1 MNRIIISIMMCVVA
15 LTNPILAADQLS
27 ISQFLIVSGM
37 TEEEFTINLDNDQ
50 TYAAFQFDLYLPEG
64 VTITK
69 SIADNRIPAK
79 TEIQMSQQADGSYR
93 FIAVANDLKKN
104 ISGTSGSIII
114 ITVAVNNDFESESP
128 TGYFR
133 NIKLSDNY
141 GEGKTYDE
149 MSFPITVVKCGDVNG
164 DGEINTVDASYILM
178 RLVGNAPSDF
188 VEAAADVDG
197 DGEISTV
204 DATRILQMLVE

>member
-69 SIADNRIPAK
+69 SMALLQHM
-79 TEIQMSQQADGSYR
+79 T
-93 FIAVANDLKKN
+93 
-104 ISGTSGSIII
+104 
-114 ITVAVNNDFESESP
+114 DF
-128 TGYFR
+128 
-133 NIKLSDNY
+133 
-141 GEGKTYDE
+141 
-149 MSFPITVVKCGDVNG
+149 
-164 DGEINTVDASYILM
+164 
-178 RLVGNAPSDF
+178 
-188 VEAAADVDG
+188 
-197 DGEISTV
+197 
-204 DATRILQMLVE
+204 